1 MKAKIGEIWL
11 VLMPIISYHANGDIN
26 INLQK
31 RPCLII
37 DDGRGLVVEQDNRNY
52 HILKLTTQFDSY
64 KRKLI
69 KNWKNM
75 GLKRKSY
82 VRIEMPIKLEEEQLD
97 RKVAELSEH
106 DLLEIYSEVYKILN
120 INALQKM
127 SEKYE
132 RENKK
137 EKINNWIP
145 RLNYLGYFL
154 YIDI

>member
-1 MKAKIGEIWL
+1 
-11 VLMPIISYHANGDIN
+11 
-26 INLQK
+26 
-31 RPCLII
+31 
-37 DDGRGLVVEQDNRNY
+37 
-52 HILKLTTQFDSY
+52 
-64 KRKLI
+64 
-69 KNWKNM
+69 M

-132 RENKK
+132 RETKK
-137 EKINNWIP
+137 EKINN
-145 RLNYLGYFL
+145 
-154 YIDI
+154 

>member
-11 VLMPIISYHANGDIN
+11 VLIPIISYDANGDIN

-132 RENKK
+132 REKKK
-137 EKINNWIP
+137 EKINN
-145 RLNYLGYFL
+145 
-154 YIDI
+154 

>member
-11 VLMPIISYHANGDIN
+11 VLIPIISYDANGDIN

-82 VRIEMPIKLEEEQLD
+82 VRIEMPIILEEEQLD

>member
-11 VLMPIISYHANGDIN
+11 VLIPIISYDANGDIN

-137 EKINNWIP
+137 EKINN
-145 RLNYLGYFL
+145 
-154 YIDI
+154 

>member
-11 VLMPIISYHANGDIN
+11 VLIPIISYDANGDIN

>member
-11 VLMPIISYHANGDIN
+11 VLIPIISYDANGDIN

-106 DLLEIYSEVYKILN
+106 DLLDIYSEVYKILN

>member
-1 MKAKIGEIWL
+1 
-11 VLMPIISYHANGDIN
+11 
-26 INLQK
+26 
-31 RPCLII
+31 
-37 DDGRGLVVEQDNRNY
+37 
-52 HILKLTTQFDSY
+52 
-64 KRKLI
+64 
-69 KNWKNM
+69 M

-137 EKINNWIP
+137 EKINN
-145 RLNYLGYFL
+145 
-154 YIDI
+154 